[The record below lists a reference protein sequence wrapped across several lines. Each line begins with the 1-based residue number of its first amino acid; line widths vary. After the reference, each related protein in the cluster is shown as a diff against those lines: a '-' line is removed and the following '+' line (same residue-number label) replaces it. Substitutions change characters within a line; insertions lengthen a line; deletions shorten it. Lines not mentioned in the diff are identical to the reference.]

1 MLISKQ
7 TSDALDVLVG
17 AFFDLNRTFDRCVSW
32 MQNVWSM
39 PQAADIIHHR
49 LAHIFPIFADKITEI
64 KDRYNMTSVYPQ
76 THADSREYTDLQQM
90 FDIVFQE
97 CAEVYTMFKMVK
109 KTVLEHD
116 DFNVLVD
123 LHKIMR
129 DYNEIIGQVYTL
141 KDKAEQLPN
150 NYDEYDRHITSW
162 GIVGVEFE

>member
-1 MLISKQ
+1 MLISKE

-39 PQAADIIHHR
+39 PQAADIIHHK
-49 LAHIFPIFADKITEI
+49 LAHIFPIFADQITEI

-76 THADSREYTDLQQM
+76 THADSREYTDLKQM

-97 CAEVYTMFKMVK
+97 CSEVYTMFKMVK
-109 KTVLEHD
+109 KTVIEQD

-123 LHKIMR
+123 LHEIMR
-129 DYNEIIGQVYTL
+129 AYNEIMGQVYTL
-141 KDKAEQLPN
+141 KDKAEQLPTS
-150 NYDEYDRHITSW
+150 YDEYDRHIKSW
-162 GIVGVEFE
+162 GIVGVEFN